1 MANSIK
7 IGMDQ
12 LGPTVRSML
21 EDYRENVAGAV
32 SSAVIETGKQA
43 LKTVREKSPKDRG
56 DYSKSWRMS
65 KSETGLLARQT
76 SVTIHNAKFPHLVHL
91 LEKGHQKAGGGRVE
105 GIPHVSIAEEE
116 ARKRLPELVEE
127 MIEEVTGR

>member
-1 MANSIK
+1 MANSFK
-7 IGMDQ
+7 IGPDD
-12 LGPTVRSML
+12 LGSAVRSML
-21 EDYRENVAGAV
+21 DDYREDVAGAV
-32 SSAVIETGKQA
+32 CAAVVETGKQA

-56 DYSKSWRMS
+56 DYGKGWRMTKAES
-65 KSETGLLARQT
+65 GLLTHQT

-105 GIPHVSIAEEE
+105 GIPHVSIAEDE
-116 ARKRLPELVEE
+116 ARKRLPELAQK

>member
-12 LGPTVRSML
+12 LGPTVRSVL
-21 EDYRENVAGAV
+21 EDYRESVADAV
-32 SSAVIETGKQA
+32 SAAIIETGKQA

-56 DYSKSWRMS
+56 DYAKGWRMT
-65 KSETGLLARQT
+65 KAVTGLLTRQT
-76 SVTIHNAKFPHLVHL
+76 TVTIHNAELPSLVHL

-105 GIPHVSIAEEE
+105 GIPHVSVAEED
-116 ARKRLPELVEE
+116 ARKSLPELAAK
-127 MIEEVTGR
+127 MIKEVTGR